1 MTQFGRY
8 ENLEEVGRGGFAVV
22 YKAHDPKLNRAVA
35 LKVLHAGYSSDPTFV
50 ERFHQEAQT
59 VASFQ
64 HPNIVTIYDFGEE
77 DRQLFIAMEF
87 LNGSDLQV
95 WLNRKGEPL
104 TVAEALPFLTPIAS
118 ALDYAHKQGVVHRD
132 IKPSNIMLQQ
142 AGDDLRVILMDFGLV
157 KAMEGSVALTMTN
170 QMLGSPEYMAPEQAD
185 ITRMDEIGP
194 ATDLYAFGIVAY
206 QILAGRVPFPGHSI
220 SVLNAHVNIPIPS
233 PQKLNEKLPP
243 EVVEIL
249 LKMLAKAPADRYPTA
264 AAFVAALQ
272 ATVHIAAQS
281 QQREAQVAPLYAKLL
296 AAKEA
301 GNWLEVMTLA
311 AQIEILSPDY
321 KDVAALQTEARVAL
335 ESPQQQVPGTFEVP
349 GTLDEPVSSDAP
361 YVGVELPDDPV
372 EEEVVV
378 ESEPESITDPH
389 PSHPLE
395 PSQEEGEPQKQGMST
410 WEKWGCRALVL
421 LFVLGILLIV
431 LGVSYIIYII
441 LVTPDATTSPLATT
455 VPVEVTR
462 VIKTGINLP
471 PQNAALGDT
480 WERPADGM
488 TMMYVPGGTF
498 SMGSNDGYDD
508 EQPIHDVTID
518 SFWIDKTEVTNNQYQ
533 LCVAAGTC
541 EKPEDNGSDFN
552 GDKQPVVGVSW
563 DDADAYCSWVD
574 GRLPTEAEWEYAARG
589 AEGNTY
595 PWGDDSPTCDLLNY
609 LSDDAC
615 IGKTT
620 AVSSYSPQG
629 DSWIGASDMAGNVYE
644 WVKDW
649 YGENYYDNAPA
660 SKPTGPSNG
669 EYKVLRG
676 GSWSRNAYYARSS
689 VRSSS
694 TPSNRYYNIGFR
706 CAAPGM

>member
-59 VASFQ
+59 VANFQ

-220 SVLNAHVNIPIPS
+220 SVLNAHVNIPVPS
-233 PQKLNEKLPP
+233 PQTLNENLSP

-272 ATVHIAAQS
+272 ATVHTAAQS
-281 QQREAQVAPLYAKLL
+281 QQREAQVAPLYANLL

-321 KDVAALQTEARVAL
+321 KDVASLQAQAL
-335 ESPQQQVPGTFEVP
+335 EALKTSDPHRPHPEMGWEQVASTSQREGWGEGESQPPPDTQPAPFTGVKLPASPAE
-349 GTLDEPVSSDAP
+349 
-361 YVGVELPDDPV
+361 ELGRD
-372 EEEVVV
+372 
-378 ESEPESITDPH
+378 ESEHRPISDPLPSPPPEMGRKQAAPPT
-389 PSHPLE
+389 L
-395 PSQEEGEPQKQGMST
+395 QGMPA
-410 WEKWGCRALVL
+410 WLKWGGIALAL
-421 LFVLGILLIV
+421 MIV
-431 LGVSYIIYII
+431 LGGVYAIFGADGLDGADPPIEEPTINVEPTVVVTETPIGKPTINVEPTVVVTKTPIEKPTINVEPTVVVTKTPIEKSTINVEPTVVVTETPIAILRGRIINSSFLWTDENIQANDCNQLAEISIAMNTIVRILEEYSLTVNGPDSSCFVNSYIKIQSVEDPEIRGWIQEYNVEI
-441 LVTPDATTSPLATT
+441 L
-455 VPVEVTR
+455 
-462 VIKTGINLP
+462 
-471 PQNAALGDT
+471 
-480 WERPADGM
+480 
-488 TMMYVPGGTF
+488 
-498 SMGSNDGYDD
+498 
-508 EQPIHDVTID
+508 QP
-518 SFWIDKTEVTNNQYQ
+518 NN
-533 LCVAAGTC
+533 
-541 EKPEDNGSDFN
+541 
-552 GDKQPVVGVSW
+552 
-563 DDADAYCSWVD
+563 
-574 GRLPTEAEWEYAARG
+574 
-589 AEGNTY
+589 
-595 PWGDDSPTCDLLNY
+595 
-609 LSDDAC
+609 
-615 IGKTT
+615 
-620 AVSSYSPQG
+620 
-629 DSWIGASDMAGNVYE
+629 
-644 WVKDW
+644 
-649 YGENYYDNAPA
+649 
-660 SKPTGPSNG
+660 
-669 EYKVLRG
+669 
-676 GSWSRNAYYARSS
+676 
-689 VRSSS
+689 
-694 TPSNRYYNIGFR
+694 
-706 CAAPGM
+706 

>member
-87 LNGSDLQV
+87 LNGNDLQV

-104 TVAEALPFLTPIAS
+104 TVAEALPFLTPIGS

-249 LKMLAKAPADRYPTA
+249 LKMLAKAPADRYSTA

-272 ATVHIAAQS
+272 ATVHTAAQS
-281 QQREAQVAPLYAKLL
+281 QQREAQVAPLYANLL

-321 KDVAALQTEARVAL
+321 KDVATLQTEARAAL
-335 ESPQQQVPGTFEVP
+335 QTPHPQPSPPPEIEEQTAASPSQGEGWGEGESQPPTDTQPALFT
-349 GTLDEPVSSDAP
+349 
-361 YVGVELPDDPV
+361 GVELPAAPA
-372 EEEVVV
+372 EEVRRD
-378 ESEPESITDPH
+378 ESEPRPPTDPL
-389 PSHPLE
+389 PNPPPERERGQATAST
-395 PSQEEGEPQKQGMST
+395 SYREGIPP
-410 WEKWGCRALVL
+410 WLKWGGIALAL
-421 LFVLGILLIV
+421 LVILGGAYTIFGANDSTTYYGDAPPENAK
-431 LGVSYIIYII
+431 LG
-441 LVTPDATTSPLATT
+441 
-455 VPVEVTR
+455 E
-462 VIKTGINLP
+462 
-471 PQNAALGDT
+471 T
-480 WERPADGM
+480 WKRPIDGA
-488 TMMYVPGGTF
+488 TMMYVPAGTF
-498 SMGSNDGYDD
+498 SMGSDDGNDD

-518 SFWIDKTEVTNNQYQ
+518 GFWIDKTEVTNGQYQ
-533 LCVAAGTC
+533 LCVAEGSC
-541 EKPEDNGSDFN
+541 EKPGDVGFDFK

-563 DDADAYCSWVD
+563 HDADAYCSWA
-574 GRLPTEAEWEYAARG
+574 GGSLPTEAEWEYTARG
-589 AEGNTY
+589 LDGNTY
-595 PWGDDSPTCDLLNY
+595 PWGDDQPTCDLLNY
-609 LSDDAC
+609 NDGDNNC

-620 AVSSYSPQG
+620 AVASYSPQG
-629 DSWIGASDMAGNVYE
+629 DSWVGASDMAGNVWE
-644 WVKDW
+644 WVNDW
-649 YGENYYDNAPA
+649 YGDNYYDNSPA
-660 SKPTGPSNG
+660 SNPTGPSSG
-669 EYKVLRG
+669 ESKVLRG
-676 GSWSRNAYYARSS
+676 GSWDDYAFYTRSS
-689 VRSSS
+689 DRNDS
-694 TPSNRYYNIGFR
+694 TPSYRDDLVGFR
-706 CAAPGM
+706 CAALGM